1 MAKTLEYVKH
11 IGDYK
16 DLYRNTNTGIAF
28 INDGSTG
35 LRHSCHSNIDASGSI
50 RGMKE
55 RGFWGK
61 KDRCIKC
68 NGFIYNIDT
77 LVIHDDLDRIAS
89 ENCMCQACKARRL
102 KNV

>member
-1 MAKTLEYVKH
+1 MKTLELIAHV
-11 IGDYK
+11 GDWK
-16 DLYRNTNTGIAF
+16 DVYRNVNTGIAF
-28 INDGSTG
+28 VQDGSTG
-35 LRHSCHSNIDASGSI
+35 IQHSCHANIDASGSI

-55 RGFWGK
+55 RGYWGK

-89 ENCMCQACKARRL
+89 DNCMCQACKERRL